1 MFESYT
7 FSQFSF
13 LRPSTISGKAQILL
27 RYGASGGKE
36 AMLVLKNLE
45 GEKGSFP
52 TASNERGKMED
63 IERRLNE
70 LQLQLE
76 RWIMRSAYSLPDGD
90 VLELYASIQVLIDVR
105 QELVSMHAVSR

>member
-1 MFESYT
+1 MIKRREGSNDRFKG
-7 FSQFSF
+7 F
-13 LRPSTISGKAQILL
+13 G
-27 RYGASGGKE
+27 
-36 AMLVLKNLE
+36 

-52 TASNERGKMED
+52 TASTERGKMQD
-63 IERRLNE
+63 IEKRLND

-105 QELVSMHAVSR
+105 KELVSLQATTH

>member
-1 MFESYT
+1 MIV
-7 FSQFSF
+7 Q
-13 LRPSTISGKAQILL
+13 RD
-27 RYGASGGKE
+27 
-36 AMLVLKNLE
+36 LE

-52 TASNERGKMED
+52 TASTLRGKMED
-63 IERRLNE
+63 IEKRLND

-105 QELVSMHAVSR
+105 KDLVSLQAAAAH